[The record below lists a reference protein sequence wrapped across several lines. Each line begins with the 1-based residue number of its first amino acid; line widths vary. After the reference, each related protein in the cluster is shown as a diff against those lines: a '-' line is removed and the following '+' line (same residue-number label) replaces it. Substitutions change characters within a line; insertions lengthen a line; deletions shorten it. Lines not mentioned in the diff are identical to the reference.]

1 MTIDRHKT
9 AAPSNEPDAELF
21 ALSRQLEDARANGER
36 LARELDQLKGTPEF
50 GKAFDLESEAWNRHA
65 EIERQIGDTPAT
77 TINGIVIKLRIVA
90 TSVTLEG
97 PYDVYETNIKSA
109 LADAERL
116 AGRAL

>member
-1 MTIDRHKT
+1 MTTTPRNT

-21 ALSRQLEDARANGER
+21 ALSRRLEEARANGER
-36 LARELDQLKGTPEF
+36 LAKELDQLKGTPEF
-50 GKAFDLESEAWNRHA
+50 SKAFDLESAAWKHHA
-65 EIERQIGDTPAT
+65 EIERQIGETPAT

-116 AGRAL
+116 AGRAT